1 MTDEFY
7 RQQAARRGRMYWL
20 IAGVLLVMACGVFGA
35 YRAYHDSCTGS
46 FDRSKESVI
55 QSYTLAVIQGNESV
69 VANCWQHDPFLETN
83 TGCSEICVSKVYGSQ
98 FDLIEIDYGEAYSS
112 PDGRLN
118 MDVELTAVC
127 VDSDQE
133 YSAEIILDTVEQ
145 NYPWKHWHIVYSSL
159 GGTVTEPWC
168 K

>member
-7 RQQAARRGRMYWL
+7 RQQAARRGRMYL
-20 IAGVLLVMACGVFGA
+20 ISAGALLVMVCTAFGV

-55 QSYTLAVIQGNESV
+55 QSYALAVSQGNAAV
-69 VANCWQHDPFLETN
+69 VKNCWQHDPFYETN

-98 FDLIEIDYGEAYSS
+98 FDIIEIDYGDTYSS

-133 YSAEIILDTVEQ
+133 YSAEITLDTVEQ
-145 NYPWKHWHIVYSSL
+145 KYPWKHWHIVYSSL